1 LDGISRQIKE
11 IEEEKKNMINLNEIE
26 KTKLKQ
32 NYEIRMNEKE
42 SRLN

>member
-26 KTKLKQ
+26 KTKLK
-32 NYEIRMNEKE
+32 
-42 SRLN
+42 